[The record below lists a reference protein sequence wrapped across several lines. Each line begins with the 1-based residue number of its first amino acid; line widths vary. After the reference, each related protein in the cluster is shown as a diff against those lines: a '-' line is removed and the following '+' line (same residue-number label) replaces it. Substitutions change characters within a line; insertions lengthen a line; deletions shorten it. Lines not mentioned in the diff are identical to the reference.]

1 MVSYGGVKQPL
12 REEERIHGKH
22 MLLFAKQHKLETA
35 NHVSDFISI
44 GNDKVIQLRALFERR
59 LLRVNLSDV

>member
-12 REEERIHGKH
+12 CEEERVHCEH
-22 MLLFAKQHKLETA
+22 MLLFAQQHKLETA

-44 GNDKVIQLRALFERR
+44 GNDEVIQVRALFECR
-59 LLRVNLSDV
+59 LLRVNLSDM